1 MYMESLKTT
10 QAPEIQRFGKIDN
23 KEIIEINAKLDIL
36 KLIGGIVDSLREGL
50 TRQLV
55 VNGIEDDE
63 LLSKKLDKMEVI
75 EEMDEVKGD
84 AYTHYTEDVGM
95 IEP

>member
-10 QAPEIQRFGKIDN
+10 QAPEIQRFGKINN
-23 KEIIEINAKLDIL
+23 KEIIEINAKLEVL
-36 KLIGGIVDSLREGL
+36 KLLGGIVDSLREGL

-55 VNGIEDDE
+55 VNGIEDEE
-63 LLSKKLDKMEVI
+63 LLSEKLDKMEVI

-84 AYTHYTEDVGM
+84 EYRHYIEDVGM

>member
-1 MYMESLKTT
+1 MESLKTT